1 MLMHD
6 DLLLASLP
14 GWAFGFAIVLSRVSA
29 AIMVLPGLGES
40 DTPMV
45 VRAGLA
51 LAITALILP
60 AVASTIPPVSDQPL
74 RVLAMVGGELFC
86 GLLLGWLARLI
97 ALALPIA
104 GQIAA
109 VQIGLSSVL
118 QPDPEL
124 GAQSSG
130 TSRLL
135 ALAGPVLILSSG
147 LYTLPLGALAGSY
160 RLLPP
165 GHLLPAGDAAE
176 SVAVATAACF
186 ALSLR
191 LAAPLVIAGLVWQLM
206 LGLLARLVPSLQ
218 VYSLA
223 LPCQVLGGLL
233 VFALV
238 LQRILQAWL
247 AGVSTAFAS
256 LPGL

>member
-1 MLMHD
+1 MHPD
-6 DLLLASLP
+6 PLLASLP
-14 GWAFGFAIVLSRVSA
+14 GWAFGFAVVLARVSA
-29 AIMVLPGLGES
+29 AIMVLPGFGES
-40 DTPMV
+40 EVPTV
-45 VRAGLA
+45 VKAGI
-51 LAITALILP
+51 AIGVTGLILP
-60 AVASTIPPVSDQPL
+60 GVAPLIPSADEAPL
-74 RVLAMVGGELFC
+74 RVLGLLGGELLC

-124 GAQSSG
+124 GAQTSG

-135 ALAGPVLILSSG
+135 GLAGPVLILSSG
-147 LYTLPLGALAGSY
+147 LYALPLEALSGSY
-160 RLLPP
+160 RLFLP
-165 GHLLPAGDAAE
+165 GHLLPVGDAAQ
-176 SVAVATAACF
+176 SVAQATSACF

-191 LAAPLVIAGLVWQLM
+191 LAAPLLIAGLVWQVM
-206 LGLLARLVPSLQ
+206 LALLARLVPSLQ

-223 LPCQVLGGLL
+223 MPGQVLGGLL
-233 VFALV
+233 IFGLV
-238 LQRILQAWL
+238 LKQILDVWTS
-247 AGVSTAFAS
+247 GVSATFAS

>member
-1 MLMHD
+1 MD
-6 DLLLASLP
+6 SDPLLASLP
-14 GWAFGFAIVLSRVSA
+14 DWAFAFALVLSRVSA

-40 DTPMV
+40 EVPMV

-51 LAITALILP
+51 LSVTVLVLP
-60 AVASTIPPVSDQPL
+60 GIAPLVPP
-74 RVLAMVGGELFC
+74 VGGEPIRVLGMVGAELLC

-97 ALALPIA
+97 ALALPVA

-109 VQIGLSSVL
+109 IQIGLSSVL
-118 QPDPEL
+118 QPDPDL
-124 GAQSSG
+124 GAQTSG

-147 LYTLPLGALAGSY
+147 LYALPLGALSGSY
-160 RLLPP
+160 RLFPP
-165 GHLLPAGDAAE
+165 GTLLPVGDAAQ
-176 SVAVATAACF
+176 SVAEATAACF

-191 LAAPLVIAGLVWQLM
+191 LVAPLLIAGLIWQVM

-223 LPCQVLGGLL
+223 LPGQVLGGLL
-233 VFALV
+233 LFGLV
-238 LQRILQAWL
+238 LQRMLESWIG
-247 AGVSTAFAS
+247 GVQSVFMA

>member
-1 MLMHD
+1 MQPD
-6 DLLLASLP
+6 PLLAALP
-14 GWAFGFAIVLSRVSA
+14 DWAFAFAVVLARVSA
-29 AIMVLPGLGES
+29 AIMVMPGLGEN
-40 DTPMV
+40 DAPVV

-51 LAITALILP
+51 VGISAVILP
-60 AVASTIPPVSDQPL
+60 GVVHLIPPAGEAPL
-74 RVLAMVGGELFC
+74 RVLAMIAGELLV
-86 GLLLGWLARLI
+86 GLLLGWLAKLM

-124 GAQSSG
+124 GAQTAG

-135 ALAGPVLILSSG
+135 AIAGPVLILSTG
-147 LYTLPLGALAGSY
+147 LYALPLEALSGSY
-160 RLLPP
+160 RLFHP
-165 GHLLPAGDAAE
+165 GTLLPVGDAAQ
-176 SVAVATAACF
+176 SVAQATGECF

-191 LAAPLVIAGLVWQLM
+191 LAAPLLIAGLIWQTM

-223 LPCQVLGGLL
+223 MPGQVLGGLL
-233 VFALV
+233 MFGLV
-238 LQRILQAWL
+238 LKQILDVWIG
-247 AGVSTAFAS
+247 GVSTAFAA